1 MAGLGHR
8 LSTSSL
14 LDPTIRIQNIM
25 SRKKIQIFLTTFLVF
40 LNSVIHISSSQ
51 AIGSGVCTSTTNSS
65 TGVVVANSGGFCY
78 VAFTALGSNSWTAPI
93 GVTAADFLIIAGGG
107 AGGAGA
113 WGGGGGAGEV
123 VSYTNYSVSSSSAT
137 SLSVGDGGASGT
149 ASVTASANRS
159 NSGQNS
165 WIGSASGVVANGG
178 GAGASYAWN
187 DLATYSTGANGGS
200 GGGGTENAASS
211 SPSINNLGGT
221 STKTT
226 SGSRTGYGNNGGRG
240 GNGSTQA
247 GGGGGG
253 AGGVGSDAGTT
264 IGGNGGA
271 GTNLFSTWL
280 SAISSGMSGVTDW
293 QTATNTGF
301 IAGGGGG
308 GTTTTAGSAGSGGA
322 GAGGSNTTQF
332 PGYNAVS
339 NTGSGGGGAGYGS
352 AARSGGKG
360 GSGLII
366 IKYAVVTP
374 SVNSFNLTGNA
385 TTATFRSPTTINL
398 NINIP
403 ARVTFRAK
411 GVVITGCKNK
421 LASGSGSSFAA
432 SCSWKPSVR
441 GQINLTAD
449 ISPTGPWASATSSPL
464 SIRVANRSGTRT

>member
-1 MAGLGHR
+1 MSEKKFR
-8 LSTSSL
+8 IFITTL
-14 LDPTIRIQNIM
+14 LV
-25 SRKKIQIFLTTFLVF
+25 L
-40 LNSVIHISSSQ
+40 LNSVVHISSSQ

-149 ASVTASANRS
+149 ASLTASANRS

-178 GAGASYAWN
+178 GAGASYAYG
-187 DLATYSTGANGGS
+187 DLAAYSTGANGGS
-200 GGGGTENAASS
+200 GGGGTENTLS
-211 SPSINNLGGT
+211 NYGGS
-221 STKTT
+221 STKTS
-226 SGSRTGYGNNGGRG
+226 SGTRTGYGNSGGRG
-240 GNGSTQA
+240 GPGGSTQS

-253 AGGVGSDAGTT
+253 AGGAGSDAGTGV
-264 IGGNGGA
+264 GGNGGA
-271 GTNLFSTWL
+271 GTNLFATWL
-280 SAISSGMSGVTDW
+280 SAISSGMSGVTGW

-339 NTGSGGGGAGYGS
+339 NTGSGGGGSSYGS
-352 AARSGGKG
+352 TPRLGGTG

-398 NINIP
+398 NINTP

-421 LASGSGSSFAA
+421 LASGSGSSYAA
-432 SCSWKPSVR
+432 TCSWKPSVR
-441 GQINLTAD
+441 GQVNLTAD
-449 ISPTGPWASATSSPL
+449 ISPTGPWGNATSAPL
-464 SIRVANRSGTRT
+464 SIRVANRSGSRT